1 MRAFWFWL
9 IGFYLA
15 FMPLYALGFM
25 GMPRRLEH
33 YNIAAWQ
40 PYLVV
45 AALGALMIL
54 VGIGFLVVQFIVSV
68 QERQQALDLS
78 GDPWNGRTL
87 EWLTSSPPAPYNFAV
102 LPEVRDID
110 AFHDMKAGGVAY
122 RRPERYHDITMPRN
136 TSAGLMLGVLAGL
149 LGFAMI
155 WYIWWMAIASGL
167 CMWAVIIARV
177 YDDDAEYVLPASEI
191 EEIESAALSGAGKLR
206 PHADGGR
213 GDLLQST
220 AAGKPDM
227 TADAF
232 VAAAGGN
239 GDEPATPD
247 VYEQRAFGFW
257 LYLMSD
263 AIIFSLLFAT
273 YAVMARNNAGGPTGN
288 TLFSLPNA
296 FAETMLLLFSSIT
309 FGLATLAMK
318 SGEKERMLS
327 WLLVTFLLGLGFV
340 GLEIREFHG
349 MVRAGAG
356 PDRSGFLS
364 AFFTLVGTHGLH
376 VTFGLIWILIMTSQ
390 VIIKGLTIP
399 VASRFLRLGL
409 FWHFLDIIW
418 IGIFS
423 IVYLPGIL

>member
-1 MRAFWFWL
+1 
-9 IGFYLA
+9 
-15 FMPLYALGFM
+15 
-25 GMPRRLEH
+25 
-33 YNIAAWQ
+33 
-40 PYLVV
+40 
-45 AALGALMIL
+45 
-54 VGIGFLVVQFIVSV
+54 
-68 QERQQALDLS
+68 
-78 GDPWNGRTL
+78 
-87 EWLTSSPPAPYNFAV
+87 
-102 LPEVRDID
+102 
-110 AFHDMKAGGVAY
+110 
-122 RRPERYHDITMPRN
+122 
-136 TSAGLMLGVLAGL
+136 
-149 LGFAMI
+149 
-155 WYIWWMAIASGL
+155 
-167 CMWAVIIARV
+167 
-177 YDDDAEYVLPASEI
+177 
-191 EEIESAALSGAGKLR
+191 
-206 PHADGGR
+206 
-213 GDLLQST
+213 
-220 AAGKPDM
+220 M

-263 AIIFSLLFAT
+263 AILFSLLFAT
-273 YAVMARNNAGGPTGN
+273 YAVMARNNAGGPTVH

-296 FAETMLLLFSSIT
+296 FGETMLLLFSSIT